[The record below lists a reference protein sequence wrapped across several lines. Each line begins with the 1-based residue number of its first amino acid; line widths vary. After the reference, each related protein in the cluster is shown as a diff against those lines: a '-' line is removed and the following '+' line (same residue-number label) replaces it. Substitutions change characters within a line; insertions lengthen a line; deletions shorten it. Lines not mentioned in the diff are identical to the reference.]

1 MQEEGWA
8 YTIYATLNPENKD
21 IGYLF
26 SDARLYVV
34 KELEIPQEYID
45 LEEVSNKEA
54 IQTLPNPILVK
65 HKIDIGDK

>member
-21 IGYLF
+21 IGCLFLDIQLYL
-26 SDARLYVV
+26 V

-45 LEEVSNKEA
+45 LEEVSSKEA
-54 IQTLPNPILVK
+54 I
-65 HKIDIGDK
+65 

>member
-8 YTIYATLNPENKD
+8 YTIYATLNPKNKD

-26 SDARLYVV
+26 LDARLYAV
-34 KELEIPQEYID
+34 KELEILQEYTD

-54 IQTLPNPILVK
+54 I
-65 HKIDIGDK
+65 